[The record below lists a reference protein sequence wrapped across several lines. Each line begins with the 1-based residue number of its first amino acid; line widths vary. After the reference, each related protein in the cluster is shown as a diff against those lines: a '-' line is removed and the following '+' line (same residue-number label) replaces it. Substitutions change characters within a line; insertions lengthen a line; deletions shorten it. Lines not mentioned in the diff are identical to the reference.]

1 MHTDTLIIGGGLS
14 GLYLAYRL
22 TKEQRPFL
30 LVEARNRLGGRIL
43 SHQAGQRDT
52 PDAAHYDVG
61 PAWMWPA
68 MQPLL
73 RMLLAD
79 LGLAVFAQYT
89 EGAILYEDAGGGAPQ
104 KFHDTSAHAQS
115 SRIAGGADRLIQQLA
130 STLPA
135 SCLLLSHTVAHITQQ
150 ASAVEVEAEDT
161 QGTRLRFTARKVVL
175 ALPPRLL
182 ARTVEFMPALPSTTR
197 AAWINTP
204 TWMAGQAKLLALYAT
219 PFWRAQGLS
228 GEAFSRRG
236 PLTEIYDASPATG
249 GPYALFGFFGIPADD
264 RHQLGHAELQQLCRA
279 QLRRLFG
286 DAAAQPLDVVIKD
299 WTEDPLTATAD
310 DRLAPTHH
318 PAYGTPT
325 GGRSLWK
332 GRLIW
337 AGSETADVSGG
348 YLEGALEAAEAALRL
363 VDKKLPI

>member
-1 MHTDTLIIGGGLS
+1 MRTDTLIIGGGLS

-22 TKEQRPFL
+22 AREQRPFL
-30 LVEARNRLGGRIL
+30 LAEARDRLGGRIL
-43 SHQAGQRDT
+43 SPQLGQQDT
-52 PDAAHYDVG
+52 SSDAHFDVG

-73 RMLLAD
+73 RELLAD
-79 LGLAVFAQYT
+79 LGLTVFAQYT

-104 KFHDTSAHAQS
+104 KFHDPSAHAQS
-115 SRIAGGADRLIQQLA
+115 LRLTGGAGRVIQHLSA
-130 STLPA
+130 VLPEP
-135 SCLLLSHTVAHITQQ
+135 CLLLSHKVVRITQQ
-150 ASAVEVEAEDT
+150 ATAVEVETEDA
-161 QGTRLRFTARKVVL
+161 QGLHSRITARQVVL

-182 ARTVEFMPALPSTTR
+182 ARTVELMPTIPATTR
-197 AAWINTP
+197 DAWINTP

-219 PFWRAQGLS
+219 PFWRARGLS

-249 GPYALFGFFGIPADD
+249 GPYALFGFFGIAAGD
-264 RHQLGHAELQQLCRA
+264 RRQLGNVELQKMCLA

-286 DAAAQPLDVVIKD
+286 ERAEQPLEVVIKD

-318 PAYGTPT
+318 PAYGIPA
-325 GGRSLWK
+325 GGRTLWK
-332 GRLIW
+332 GQLIW
-337 AGSETADVSGG
+337 AGSETAEVSGG
-348 YLEGALEAAEAALRL
+348 YLEGALEAAEAALAQ
-363 VDKKLPI
+363 VKKKISN